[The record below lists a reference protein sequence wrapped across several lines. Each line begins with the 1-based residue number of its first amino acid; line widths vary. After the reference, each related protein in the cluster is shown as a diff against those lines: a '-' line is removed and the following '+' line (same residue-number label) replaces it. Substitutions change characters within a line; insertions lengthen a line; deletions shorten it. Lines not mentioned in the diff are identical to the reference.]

1 MPAEPK
7 VVSNGPP
14 RELAEVRAGSGFA
27 WSCRGSRV
35 ENGQLTEICQITSG
49 DRDEYDRHM
58 RGHDLKPPKSTYQ
71 RWKPW
76 TRPRPVTEYKPKPMD
91 PGQRVQWTRVIEG
104 HWEGRTYIE
113 ATDTS
118 PPRFEGGTW
127 VEETRETR
135 TGVIWSVAD
144 TASAWWIQPD
154 DDPAR
159 PVYVRRA
166 GKRERYEHDEG
177 ALYEA
182 PGVAEAARASLLRAE
197 AIRKRGIFPV
207 IDSQSAS
214 YGTRYSPRTSH
225 IFLAWH
231 SDPQCPRAAGKDRYD
246 PDDGPQGTVYGYQ
259 PEGRAVRSLGQARWT
274 ALDVAQT
281 LISGEQAPSCLCPD
295 CIVNLDISRPAEPAA
310 ATMSEPADA
319 PGTTAELDMAAGPG
333 IAAEVAVPRAPY
345 GSRAARTR
353 LTVSLPPP
361 ATDTDFLDSCSR
373 LGDVLACL
381 VDQLATW
388 TDSLD
393 ALNLPACVL
402 TPLHQADDGLVAA
415 RSAAS
420 RAAAAFEDEFGLARQ
435 VAARGLRFTG
445 TGHD

>member
-7 VVSNGPP
+7 VVTNGPP
-14 RELAEVRAGSGFA
+14 RELAEVRADSGFA

-35 ENGQLTEICQITSG
+35 ENGQLTEVHQITSG

-91 PGQRVQWTRVIEG
+91 PGQRVQWVRVING
-104 HWEGRTYIE
+104 HWEGRTYVE
-113 ATDTS
+113 ATDTA

-144 TASAWWIQPD
+144 TASAWWVQPD
-154 DDPAR
+154 DDPAH

-166 GKRERYEHDEG
+166 GKRERYDHDEG

-182 PGVAEAARASLLRAE
+182 PGVAEAARANLLRAE
-197 AIRKRGIFPV
+197 AIRKQGIFPV
-207 IDSQSAS
+207 IDSHSAS
-214 YGTRYSPRTSH
+214 YGTRYSPGTRHT
-225 IFLAWH
+225 FLVWH
-231 SDPQCPRAAGKDRYD
+231 CDPQCPRAAGKDRYN
-246 PDDGPQGTVYGYQ
+246 PDDGPQGTVYGYR
-259 PEGRAVRSLGQARWT
+259 PEGRAVRSLGQACWT
-274 ALDVAQT
+274 ALDVAET
-281 LISGEQAPSCLCPD
+281 LISPEQAPSCLCPD

-310 ATMSEPADA
+310 ATAPEPVNA
-319 PGTTAELDMAAGPG
+319 PGTTTEPDTAADV
-333 IAAEVAVPRAPY
+333 AAPRARS
-345 GSRAARTR
+345 GSRPIRTR

-361 ATDTDFLDSCSR
+361 ATDTEFLDSCTR

-381 VDQLATW
+381 ADQLTTW
-388 TDSLD
+388 AGSLD
-393 ALNLPACVL
+393 VLNLPAGVL
-402 TPLHQADDGLVAA
+402 DPLHQAGDGLAAA
-415 RSAAS
+415 RSAVS

-435 VAARGLRFTG
+435 VAAHGLRFTG

>member
-1 MPAEPK
+1 MPAEPEI
-7 VVSNGPP
+7 VTNGPP
-14 RELAEVRAGSGFA
+14 RELAEVRADSGFA

-35 ENGQLTEICQITSG
+35 ENGQLTEMHQITSG
-49 DRDEYDRHM
+49 DRGEYDRHM

-71 RWKPW
+71 RWRPW

-91 PGQRVQWTRVIEG
+91 PGQRVQWVRVIKG
-104 HWEGRTYIE
+104 HWESRTYIE
-113 ATDTS
+113 ATDTT

-154 DDPAR
+154 DDLAH

-177 ALYEA
+177 TLYEA
-182 PGVAEAARASLLRAE
+182 PGVAEAARANLLRAE

-207 IDSQSAS
+207 IDSQSSGYGAS
-214 YGTRYSPRTSH
+214 SWGARH
-225 IFLAWH
+225 IYLTWH
-231 SDPQCPRAAGKDRYD
+231 SDPQCPRAADKDRYD
-246 PDDGPQGTVYGYQ
+246 PDDRPQATVYGYR
-259 PEGRAVRSLGQARWT
+259 PEGRAVRCLGQSRWT
-274 ALDVAQT
+274 ALDVADA
-281 LISGEQAPSCLCPD
+281 LVSPEQAPSCLCPD
-295 CIVNLDISRPAEPAA
+295 CIVNLDISRTAGPAA
-310 ATMSEPADA
+310 ATAPEPAGTPD
-319 PGTTAELDMAAGPG
+319 TTAEPDTAAGPG
-333 IAAEVAVPRAPY
+333 RVVDVAVPRARSGRGPI
-345 GSRAARTR
+345 RTR

-361 ATDTDFLDSCSR
+361 ATDTEFLDSCTR

-381 VDQLATW
+381 ADQLATW
-388 TDSLD
+388 ADGLD
-393 ALNLPACVL
+393 ALNLPTCVL
-402 TPLHQADDGLVAA
+402 APLHQAGDGLATA

-435 VAARGLRFTG
+435 VAARGMRFTG
-445 TGHD
+445 TDHD